1 MDTAFVITDQTRI
14 SAIIDVDKNCIEAIA
29 SVAQPLRR
37 LKNPI
42 LRKVMASRV
51 TLAEAAKM
59 GNCSVMDIAKALAPL
74 GFIYEG
80 IKVVNNTPV
89 EQQNIKPVWLTN
101 AAINTI
107 TYLDVRPT
115 IAAGNDPLQDIIRS
129 YKSLESGQILCVINS
144 FIPTPLI
151 RLLEKNQHTESYV
164 EEVQYDVY
172 NTYFLKPQD
181 HKHIVEKPQSGN
193 GQVYRDDTTAFERV
207 LVRFSE
213 DKRRVIDVRHMEMPM
228 PMQTILAELKTLP
241 KGHVLYVHHKR
252 VPVYLLEELADQSY
266 EIHIL
271 TIEEG
276 NVKMMIF

>member
-151 RLLEKNQHTESYV
+151 RLL
-164 EEVQYDVY
+164 
-172 NTYFLKPQD
+172 
-181 HKHIVEKPQSGN
+181 
-193 GQVYRDDTTAFERV
+193 
-207 LVRFSE
+207 
-213 DKRRVIDVRHMEMPM
+213 
-228 PMQTILAELKTLP
+228 
-241 KGHVLYVHHKR
+241 
-252 VPVYLLEELADQSY
+252 
-266 EIHIL
+266 
-271 TIEEG
+271 
-276 NVKMMIF
+276 